1 MPQLKILFR
10 RLGRDRLM
18 TLFTVC
24 GLVAGISAFLLL
36 FIHVMN
42 ERQFDRHIRE
52 YENIYRVLSTPAGID
67 QAPWAR
73 SLGLVHSAA
82 ANIPG
87 IELAT
92 QFTHCD
98 GGRIRMGERSMVQD
112 NIMSVDEAFIQMF
125 GVESRLGNLRDLEK
139 PNTVFISED
148 FAKKYFGDQDPVG
161 QLIHIEALQ
170 YVRDLGA
177 YEIRGIVRNTDSR
190 THFRYAL
197 LISQKGG
204 LQERF
209 EQLAN
214 RKVQWTYNY
223 YRLSEGMDP
232 AVVTERLKAFYDES
246 SLKSTHIRL
255 KPGNLHDAMETIRNT
270 WEAHYP
276 GQELSYFFMDE
287 QIAGQYASEILLR
300 KVLLAFSLA
309 GIIICLLGM
318 SAMALFIARQRT
330 REIGIRKVN
339 GAGITWI
346 LVLLSKDFIKWILL
360 AFVPAIPLIYY
371 AISRWLENFAFRTAL
386 SWWIFVLAGI
396 IILVITLFTV
406 CLRSYRSAARN
417 PVEALRYE

>member
-214 RKVQWTYNY
+214 RKVPLSGSAKY
-223 YRLSEGMDP
+223 YLGFGRITHFWLS
-232 AVVTERLKAFYDES
+232 RHS
-246 SLKSTHIRL
+246 IS
-255 KPGNLHDAMETIRNT
+255 
-270 WEAHYP
+270 
-276 GQELSYFFMDE
+276 
-287 QIAGQYASEILLR
+287 
-300 KVLLAFSLA
+300 
-309 GIIICLLGM
+309 
-318 SAMALFIARQRT
+318 
-330 REIGIRKVN
+330 
-339 GAGITWI
+339 
-346 LVLLSKDFIKWILL
+346 
-360 AFVPAIPLIYY
+360 
-371 AISRWLENFAFRTAL
+371 AISRISFNTFSSTTSTDTSRT
-386 SWWIFVLAGI
+386 IRI
-396 IILVITLFTV
+396 KRVIKI
-406 CLRSYRSAARN
+406 
-417 PVEALRYE
+417 